1 MVNWKAAA
9 EKAAKE
15 LLDKD
20 GNKRDVEKEKRI
32 KEYRRNASRMA
43 AKANKRIQR
52 LEKSGYTDS
61 PAYQKY
67 VAEGGQKFGVQ
78 GKDYNQVQAETA
90 RLRRFLDSETSTI
103 RGINKNLKEMAANTG
118 MKYKNLDE
126 LRKKSSKFF
135 ELSSKVEQYL
145 RTVEDMASAIGYQ
158 KIWEAVNQY
167 VQQNS
172 GALEDAEDNVDS
184 MVKSVT
190 DALKEVKGGQQNKP
204 DTSGYKLLK

>member
-1 MVNWKAAA
+1 MVNWQAAA
-9 EKAAKE
+9 GKA
-15 LLDKD
+15 DKD

-158 KIWEAVNQY
+158 KIWEAVNKY

-172 GALEDAEDNVDS
+172 GALEDAEDNIDS
-184 MVKSVT
+184 MVKSVS
-190 DALKEVKGGQQNKP
+190 DALKQVDGNRKNKA
-204 DTSGYKLLK
+204 DDSGYKLLK